1 MRNRK
6 IGLTLLAL
14 SIAALIIL
22 STSSAPAYGYW
33 EEQSVWG
40 AWVSPDWFFP
50 GTHQYNEFEVR
61 QIVRKNLHEIAQ
73 QGINNIFVETF
84 LRGYSIA
91 AIPDKLNGTLHVPI
105 DGPVPAGQLPLYHH
119 LNWPF
124 RVELGSPVDTL
135 QIFIEEGAQ
144 LGINVHAWVHVF
156 YWKMDNLGI
165 VLPWHTGMTLWND
178 LLVEYLNGQK
188 KLLESKS
195 PPPAKTIAL
204 LRECSE
210 LFGRTYDDF
219 EFQKI
224 LAKYRVKNNGK
235 LLGSLITHI
244 LENGGTEPDFI
255 LLGTA
260 DEPFPSAK
268 NRSLGAIY
276 LNPAHPKVQEKLI
289 SAITAIARSHR
300 GLAGVHLDHIRYAI
314 DYQGMPAE
322 LQKREWDT
330 IYFNQYNEDSMKL
343 YRQYEAIVSTRRRV
357 MTDFVN
363 KISEKMDPRLALS
376 SAVLPANPPVPG
388 EQVYFYTKTDFAGQ
402 DWYQWKV
409 DFVVPMMYGYIPWR
423 VRSML
428 KKWHSD
434 LAMLH
439 GDKYTLRIFP
449 GVSHLQKAKLGLL
462 DLDTWVFFDL
472 TLARDVRFERK
483 LSDDVVV
490 PREDH

>member
-1 MRNRK
+1 MGRLK
-6 IGLTLLAL
+6 TSIPVVVL
-14 SIAALIIL
+14 SLFVFMVLCLHGA
-22 STSSAPAYGYW
+22 AYGFW
-33 EEQSVWG
+33 ENQSVWG

-61 QIVRKNLHEIAQ
+61 QIVRKNLQEMSG
-73 QGINNIFVETF
+73 QGINHIFVETF

-91 AIPDKLNGTLHVPI
+91 AIPDKLNGTLRVPLE
-105 DGPVPAGQLPLYHH
+105 GPVASGQVPLYRH

-124 RVELGSPVDTL
+124 RVELGSPIDTL

-144 LGINVHAWVHVF
+144 LGINVHAWIHVF

-165 VLPWHTGMTLWND
+165 VLPWHTGMTMWNELFVD
-178 LLVEYLNGQK
+178 YLTSQK

-195 PPPAKTIAL
+195 PPPASAIAL
-204 LRECSE
+204 LKESSD
-210 LFGRTYDDF
+210 LFSRTYDDF
-219 EFQKI
+219 EFNR
-224 LAKYRVKNNGK
+224 LLSKYHVKSNGK
-235 LLGSLITHI
+235 LMGSLITFI
-244 LENGGTEPDFI
+244 VENGGNPPDFI
-255 LLGTA
+255 LLGTP
-260 DEPFPSAK
+260 DDLFPSAR

-276 LNPAHPKVQEKLI
+276 IDPAHPKVQEKLI
-289 SAITAIARSHR
+289 STITAIARSHR

-343 YRQYEAIVSTRRRV
+343 FRQYETIVGRRRV
-357 MTDFVN
+357 VITDLVN
-363 KISEKMDPRLALS
+363 KIADKIDPRLALS
-376 SAVLPANPPVPG
+376 GAVLPANPPMPG

-402 DWYQWKV
+402 DWYRWKV

-423 VRSML
+423 VRSMM
-428 KKWHSD
+428 KKWNSD
-434 LAMLH
+434 LALLY
-439 GDKYTLRIFP
+439 GDKVPLRIFP
-449 GVSHLQKAKLGLL
+449 GVSHIQKAKLGLL

-483 LSDDVVV
+483 LS
-490 PREDH
+490 EDAVIPKEDN